1 MRPLGK
7 HLTAPGAATNT
18 SEPVPA
24 PVRWALYLFV
34 FSLPFEM
41 PDRTIPVETTTLT
54 AALLIGTAMLWPTRC
69 LRRPPAAV
77 WLFTAYAYAYWAA
90 VGVGGGYFAT
100 DAIRAT
106 IILLQLVLVVTIGA
120 NILHEQQ
127 VADRA
132 LLIFATACVI
142 LAAMTM
148 LGIGT
153 KADIDV
159 DTQMVR
165 MTVFGQN
172 ANRAARVL
180 GSGLLVLVGLA
191 YGRARAL
198 IRPAWLVWPFVAL
211 TALAMID
218 GGSRGGLLALA
229 VGLMTYGV
237 TGTTLKHKFR
247 NAADPVLVVGLVTVF
262 VMRSPLMQERVA
274 MASEGNLAKREQ
286 IIPNALQMFLDRPIV
301 GWGAENEY
309 ELQKR
314 MPQLYRDSRDTHNL
328 VLHVLT
334 TSGLL
339 GSVPFFAALW
349 LAVRAAWRSRRGPL
363 GSLPL
368 AVLMGLLAGNMS
380 GNYIAF
386 KLQWIVLALAFASN
400 TLATRA
406 AVVAPG
412 AMRNALNRAR
422 PSTHP
427 LTRSI

>member
-1 MRPLGK
+1 M
-7 HLTAPGAATNT
+7 HLTRAGAATNT

-106 IILLQLVLVVTIGA
+106 IIMLQLILVVTIGA
-120 NILHEQQ
+120 NILQEQQ

-132 LLIFATACVI
+132 LLIFATGCVI

-153 KADIDV
+153 KADVDVDTQDV

-180 GSGLLVLVGLA
+180 GSGLLVLVGLT

-211 TALAMID
+211 MALAMID

-229 VGLMTYGV
+229 IGLMTYGV

-247 NAADPVLVVGLVTVF
+247 NAAVAVLAVGLVTVF
-262 VMRSPLMQERVA
+262 VMRSPLMQERVT

-286 IIPNALQMFLDRPIV
+286 IIPNALRMFLDRPIL

-309 ELQKR
+309 ELQRR

-339 GSVPFFAALW
+339 GSVPFFGALW

-400 TLATRA
+400 ALATRA
-406 AVVAPG
+406 ALVTPG
-412 AMRNALNRAR
+412 AMRNLVSRGR
-422 PSTHP
+422 PSTP
-427 LTRSI
+427 TLTRSI

>member
-1 MRPLGK
+1 
-7 HLTAPGAATNT
+7 LTGAAPST
-18 SEPVPA
+18 SEPVPL
-24 PVRWALYLFV
+24 PVRWAFYLLI

-41 PDRTIPVETTTLT
+41 PDRTFPVETTTVT
-54 AALLIGTAMLWPTRC
+54 AALLIGTAILWPTRC
-69 LRRPPAAV
+69 LRKPPTAV
-77 WLFTAYAYAYWAA
+77 WLFVAYAYAYWA
-90 VGVGGGYFAT
+90 GVGMGGGFFAT

-106 IILLQLVLVVTIGA
+106 IILLQLVLVVTIVS
-120 NILHEQQ
+120 NILQNQQ
-127 VADRA
+127 LADRA
-132 LLIFATACVI
+132 LLLFASACII

-153 KADIDV
+153 KANV
-159 DTQMVR
+159 DPDSNMVR

-180 GSGLLVLVGLA
+180 GTGLLVLLGLA

-198 IRPAWLVWPFVAL
+198 IRPAWLVWPFIAL
-211 TALAMID
+211 IALAMID

-229 VGLMTYGV
+229 IGLMTYGV

-247 NAADPVLVVGLVTVF
+247 NAAVAVVVVGLVTTF

-274 MASEGNLAKREQ
+274 LASEGNLAKREQ
-286 IIPNALQMFLDRPIV
+286 IIPNALRMFLDRPIV

-314 MPQLYRDSRDTHNL
+314 MPQLERDSRDTHNL

-334 TSGLL
+334 TSGVL
-339 GSVPFFAALW
+339 GSVPFFTALW
-349 LAVRAAWRSRRGPL
+349 LAVLAAWRGRRGPL

-368 AVLMGLLAGNMS
+368 AVLMALLAGNMS

-386 KLQWIVLALAFASN
+386 KLQWVVLGLVFASN
-400 TLATRA
+400 EMATRA
-406 AVVAPG
+406 AQAAAAAP
-412 AMRNALNRAR
+412 AALRSAVSRAR
-422 PSTHP
+422 PSTP
-427 LTRSI
+427 TLTRSI

>member
-7 HLTAPGAATNT
+7 HLTGGSTNI
-18 SEPVPA
+18 SEPVPT

-69 LRRPPAAV
+69 LRKPPAAV
-77 WLFTAYAYAYWAA
+77 WLFVAYAYAYWAA

-106 IILLQLVLVVTIGA
+106 IILLQLVLMVTIGA
-120 NILHEQQ
+120 NILQEQQ
-127 VADRA
+127 VAERA

-180 GSGLLVLVGLA
+180 GSGLLVLVGLT

-198 IRPAWLVWPFVAL
+198 IRPAWLVWPFIAL
-211 TALAMID
+211 MALAMID

-237 TGTTLKHKFR
+237 TGTTLKHKVR
-247 NAADPVLVVGLVTVF
+247 NAAVAVLAVGLVTVF
-262 VMRSPLMQERVA
+262 VMRSPLMQERVV

-286 IIPNALQMFLDRPIV
+286 IIPNALRMFLDRPIL

-406 AVVAPG
+406 ALVAPA
-412 AMRNALNRAR
+412 AMRNALSRAR
-422 PSTHP
+422 PSTHT
-427 LTRSI
+427 LTRPI